1 MPENKFA
8 SPDTLLGKFN
18 RFASNVE
25 PRLMD
30 LLGKDLYEI
39 FKRGNIK
46 QDIPFGVKAKYD
58 FRDRNINLQKRF
70 GKHKDLQLDLN
81 VGRNKALL
89 NLKLELDKKRN
100 FEKR

>member
-1 MPENKFA
+1 MAEDKYA
-8 SPDTLLGKFN
+8 QPDTLLGKFN
-18 RFASNVE
+18 RFATNVK

-39 FKRGNIK
+39 FEKGNIK
-46 QDIPFGVKAKYD
+46 QDMPFGVRAKYD

-70 GKHKDLQLDLN
+70 GKYKDLQLDLN

-89 NLKLELDKKRN
+89 KLKKE
-100 FEKR
+100 F

>member
-1 MPENKFA
+1 MAGNKFA
-8 SPDTLLGKFN
+8 PPDTLSGKFN

-30 LLGKDLYEI
+30 LLGKDLYQI
-39 FKRGNIK
+39 FKKGNIK
-46 QDIPFGVKAKYD
+46 QDIPFGIKARYD

-70 GKHKDLQLDLN
+70 GKYKDFQLDLD

-89 NLKLELDKKRN
+89 NLKKE
-100 FEKR
+100 F

>member
-1 MPENKFA
+1 MMAGNKFA
-8 SPDTLLGKFN
+8 PTDTLSGKFN

-30 LLGKDLYEI
+30 LLGKDLYQI
-39 FKRGNIK
+39 FKKGNIK
-46 QDIPFGVKAKYD
+46 QDIPFGIKARYY

-70 GKHKDLQLDLN
+70 GKYKDFQLDLD

-89 NLKLELDKKRN
+89 NLKKE
-100 FEKR
+100 F

>member
-8 SPDTLLGKFN
+8 PSDTLLSKIN

-39 FKRGNIK
+39 FERGNIK
-46 QDIPFGVKAKYD
+46 QDMPFGFKAKYD

-70 GKHKDLQLDLN
+70 GKYKDLQLDLN

-89 NLKLELDKKRN
+89 KLKKE
-100 FEKR
+100 F